1 MKKNN
6 HTERIAELLYED
18 DDFRKITEHIKSR
31 DFHLFSAI
39 CSDRDERTL
48 ARSIRYFLDP
58 SESHGLGPKLLRKF
72 LHELVVLEKEKC
84 ADSKH
89 SKLHIDLLPLE
100 RCAVLREVSLGEFGR
115 ADVVIDLPG
124 KLYCLVELKLSS
136 SEGLEQT
143 NRYDEFLRSRV
154 EGNYDIVLR
163 CFLTPE
169 GYPAQ
174 NNNFTSMSF
183 EALKKIFD
191 DAEVLSQANSD
202 NHFLLDHLIRWIKE
216 LCPMDNDL
224 KQVCRSV
231 YAKFEDEIKL
241 IMENAPTSTA
251 FLKGVCSKITKCPP
265 NDYKAHYGNNWLT
278 VSPSCW
284 LQDKT
289 LQETKNY
296 TKVRV
301 ELNYDEDKKALHYS
315 IVGPEK
321 CHDYIKQFTKVR
333 ANRGHLPTTYLNIG
347 TDRQLDFMDLA
358 THGGDWD
365 ERVNEISKKVK
376 EHYDTVFPNLDTE
389 KIKNLL

>member
-6 HTERIAELLYED
+6 QTQRIAELLYED

-31 DFHLFSAI
+31 GFHLFSAI
-39 CSDRDERTL
+39 CRDRDERTL

-72 LHELVVLEKEKC
+72 LHELVVLKKEKC
-84 ADSKH
+84 DDSEH
-89 SKLHIDLLPLE
+89 SKLHIDMLPLDH
-100 RCAVLREVSLGEFGR
+100 CSVLREVSLGKFGR

-124 KLYCLVELKLSS
+124 KLYCLIELKLYS
-136 SEGLEQT
+136 SEGLDQT
-143 NRYDEFLRSRV
+143 NRYNEFLQSRV
-154 EGNYDIVLR
+154 QRNHDIVLR

-174 NNNFTSMSF
+174 SDNFIPMSF
-183 EALKKIFD
+183 EVLKKIFD
-191 DAEVLSQANSD
+191 DDEVLPQVNSD
-202 NHFLLDHLIRWIKE
+202 NHYLFDHLIRWIRE

-224 KQVCRSV
+224 KQICRSV
-231 YAKFEDEIKL
+231 YTKFQKEIDL
-241 IMENAPTSTA
+241 IMEYAPTPTA
-251 FLKGVCSKITKCPP
+251 FLKGVSSEINKLAPD
-265 NDYKAHYGNNWLT
+265 DYKAHSGNNWLT
-278 VSPSCW
+278 VNPIRW

-296 TKVRV
+296 SKVRV
-301 ELNYDEDKKALHYS
+301 ELDYDEDKKALHYS

-333 ANRGHLPTTYLNIG
+333 ANREHLPTTYLNIG

-358 THGGDWD
+358 TLGDDWD
-365 ERVNEISKKVK
+365 ERINEIAEKVK
-376 EHYDTVFPNLDTE
+376 EHCDTVFPNVDTE